1 MNMNEYLQKKQ
12 QISKDKQKPVQD
24 RVKELEDAERRARE
38 IRESLKAEKK
48 KEFSEKVHNFNL
60 LGMRFRPWTLND
72 MVIILFFIVILVVGS
87 LSFIPGKDVSSDTSD
102 KEGFFSKLF
111 GGFTVKSVDET
122 SDESSNQEVQENT
135 QESSTEDNT
144 ISETDNISEDTSTE
158 TSEENQGNP
167 VGFDLDVKYQDSID
181 HYIRFAVINISNADN
196 IWYTLS
202 IRNSESYPIICNIK
216 HYVNNNLK
224 SDQSTIT
231 IQAGDKRD
239 INLKEVA
246 SDVVDTLAKVKLE
259 VSCSDGTDTSTE
271 NTQIKLLKFYF
282 S

>member
-48 KEFSEKVHNFNL
+48 KEFNEKVHNFNL

-87 LSFIPGKDVSSDTSD
+87 LSFMPGGDISSDTSN

-111 GGFTVKSVDET
+111 GGFTVKSVKEET
-122 SDESSNQEVQENT
+122 TQEVPAVE
-135 QESSTEDNT
+135 ESSTGDNT
-144 ISETDNISEDTSTE
+144 ATSSDTSSSDEATE
-158 TSEENQGNP
+158 SSTTEENSNP
-167 VGFDLDVKYQDSID
+167 VDFSLDVLYQNSP
-181 HYIRFAVINISNADN
+181 FAVINISNTNN
-196 IWYTLS
+196 IWYTIN
-202 IRNSESYPIICNIK
+202 IRNMESYNIK
-216 HYVNNNLK
+216 CSVNHYVNNELK
-224 SDQSTIT
+224 QDQSTVT
-231 IQAGDKRD
+231 IETGSSRD
-239 INLKEVA
+239 ISIREVA
-246 SDVVDTLAKVKLE
+246 SDAVNTLAKVKLE
-259 VSCSDGTDTSTE
+259 VTCSDGADTSTE